1 MRRLEPPDPKDGGAT
16 PPSSSVVNR
25 PGRAPQDPGE
35 PRGQGWELHKVQKM
49 LGHANISQTSTYLN
63 ATLSGLHES
72 MRALDRKRNAEARKT
87 RTSPACKPPAG
98 KAACA
103 PLVDRND
110 ARQKDGKLLV
120 N

>member
-35 PRGQGWELHKVQKM
+35 PRGQGWELHKVQQM

-63 ATLSGLHES
+63 ATLTGLHEW
-72 MRALDRKRNAEARKT
+72 MRALDRKRKAEARKSMS
-87 RTSPACKPPAG
+87 RPACKRLASR
-98 KAACA
+98 AACA
-103 PLVDRND
+103 PLADRNEATAKD
-110 ARQKDGKLLV
+110 AKLLV